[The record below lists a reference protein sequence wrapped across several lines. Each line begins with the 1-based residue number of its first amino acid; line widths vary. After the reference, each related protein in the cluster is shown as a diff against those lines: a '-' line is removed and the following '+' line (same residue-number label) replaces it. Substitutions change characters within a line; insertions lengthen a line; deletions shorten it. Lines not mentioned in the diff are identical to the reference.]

1 MSKRSMLAWTAAAAW
16 MAVIFIL
23 SHQPGAVSSGLSSGV
38 TEFLLNLSEGIFK
51 GLDTEINEIQ
61 FLVRKNAHF
70 FAYLILGILLLNAI
84 RKKGSL
90 QLQDIILAI
99 VASILYAVSDEI
111 HQLFIDGRSGEVRD
125 VLIDSAGAAIGIAL
139 YGAIY
144 RLVDKTKNRNSA
156 NRTGKGIGK

>member
-38 TEFLLNLSEGIFK
+38 TEFLLNLSQGIFK
-51 GLDTEINEIQ
+51 GIDTEINEIQ

-90 QLQDIILAI
+90 QLQDIFLAI
-99 VASILYAVSDEI
+99 ITAILYAVSDEI

-125 VLIDSAGAAIGIAL
+125 VMIDSAGAGIGIGL
-139 YGAIY
+139 YCAIY
-144 RLVDKTKNRNSA
+144 RLVDKTKK
-156 NRTGKGIGK
+156 RTGKGIRK